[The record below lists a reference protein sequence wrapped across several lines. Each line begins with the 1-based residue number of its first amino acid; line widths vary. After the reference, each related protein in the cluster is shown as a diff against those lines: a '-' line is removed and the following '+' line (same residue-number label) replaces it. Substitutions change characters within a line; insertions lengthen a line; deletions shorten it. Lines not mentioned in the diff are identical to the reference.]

1 MKFYVDTS
9 VWGGFD
15 DKEFSEWT
23 IPFFEQARQGI
34 FTIVLS
40 DVTIGEL
47 EKAPEIIREL
57 PISIPP
63 NFLELVSITDE
74 QFKLAAK
81 YVQEGVLT
89 PKFYSD
95 AQHIAI
101 SSILR
106 VDSLVSWNF
115 KHMVNFFRIR
125 QYNSINLKFG
135 YSTIDIRT
143 PKEVT
148 YGEQE

>member
-9 VWGGFD
+9 VWGGYD
-15 DKEFSEWT
+15 DKEFSKWT
-23 IPFFEQARQGI
+23 KPFFEQAQQGK

-47 EKAPEIIREL
+47 QNAPEIIREL
-57 PISIPP
+57 PTTIPP
-63 NFLELVSITDE
+63 DFLELVNITAE
-74 QFKLAAK
+74 QFELADK
-81 YVQEGVLT
+81 YVAEGALNL
-89 PKFYSD
+89 KFHSD

-101 SSILR
+101 STILK

-125 QYNSINLKFG
+125 QYNSINLKYG

-143 PKEVT
+143 PKEIT
-148 YGEQE
+148 YEED

>member
-9 VWGGFD
+9 VWGGYD

-23 IPFFEQARQGI
+23 RPFFKQACEGR

-47 EKAPEIIREL
+47 QKAPIIIREL
-57 PISIPP
+57 PTIIPP
-63 NFLELVSITDE
+63 EYLELVNITNE
-74 QFKLAAK
+74 QLALADK
-81 YVQEGVLT
+81 YLQEGALT
-89 PKFYSD
+89 LKFHSD

-101 SSILR
+101 SSILK

-125 QYNSINLKFG
+125 QYNSINLKHG

-143 PKEVT
+143 PKELT
-148 YGEQE
+148 YGDE

>member
-15 DKEFSEWT
+15 DKEFSDWT
-23 IPFFEQARQGI
+23 IPFFKEAKQGKFI
-34 FTIVLS
+34 IVLS
-40 DVTIGEL
+40 DVTVGEL
-47 EKAPEIIREL
+47 QKAPEIIREL
-57 PISIPP
+57 PTTIPP
-63 NFLELVSITDE
+63 EFLELVNITDE
-74 QFKLAAK
+74 QLTLADK
-81 YVQEGVLT
+81 YVQDGALT
-89 PKFYSD
+89 AKFHSD

-101 SSILR
+101 SSILK

-125 QYNSINLKFG
+125 QYNSINLKHG

-143 PKEVT
+143 PKEIS
-148 YGEQE
+148 YGDE

>member
-1 MKFYVDTS
+1 MKFYVGTS

-15 DKEFSEWT
+15 DLEFSEWT
-23 IPFFEQARQGI
+23 IPFFEQARQGK
-34 FTIVLS
+34 FVIVLS

-47 EKAPEIIREL
+47 QKAPEIVRNL
-57 PISIPP
+57 PTTIPP
-63 NFLELVSITDE
+63 DYLELISLTNE
-74 QFKLAAK
+74 HLSLADK
-81 YVQEGVLT
+81 YVEEGALT
-89 PKFYSD
+89 SKYHSD

-101 SSILR
+101 SSILK

-125 QYNSINLKFG
+125 QYNSINLKYG
-135 YSTIDIRT
+135 YGTIDIRT

-148 YGEQE
+148 YENE

>member
-9 VWGGFD
+9 VWGGYD

-23 IPFFEQARQGI
+23 IPFFEQARKGKFI
-34 FTIVLS
+34 IVLS
-40 DVTIGEL
+40 DVTVGEL
-47 EKAPEIIREL
+47 QKAPELIRKL
-57 PISIPP
+57 PTTIPP
-63 NFLELVSITDE
+63 DFLELVNISEE
-74 QFKLAAK
+74 QFALADK

-89 PKFYSD
+89 TKFYSD

-101 SSILR
+101 SSILK

-115 KHMVNFFRIR
+115 RHMVNFFRIR

-148 YGEQE
+148 YGGEE